1 METPEVQRGEPDGN
15 SFENNTLGATSEPIQ
30 PDGDVE
36 MAPAV
41 TPGAVDAPVPPPP
54 SGSGEVRK
62 DRRFGKPVTAKWR
75 PVYVWLES
83 LKDHKAIVT
92 GPEINE
98 WLDSRP
104 DVARKLHSSHT
115 HEHVFNYIQKCHARI
130 LADPGRRSSLE
141 HPQLEESLRRENGME
156 SREVEGGLKK
166 AYKPPGKGPGGL
178 KIKRRKKKKSRFST
192 YTAKRVVSQ
201 KRKALDHHTGPRGGR
216 WRKEISYAHMSREM
230 AEKTL
235 ELLAQLHKAL
245 VEQIEEEKLQK
256 QTTETASGEVL
267 DRPRSSQEGR
277 RIQDPVTAYA
287 WSYSDTVSEVEA
299 NLLHKQERTERLK
312 VAKSESEPAPS
323 SSKQGNM
330 NILKCL
336 MDREAGGNSETVA
349 TRPLDVGTHG
359 RKWTAHVQGWDALD
373 NQFSGPVSW
382 LQRQSYSSY
391 RATWCAYTS
400 SVALAPLE
408 RVDQG
413 VQKVLDIR
421 LHPGGLPQLVCSCN
435 AAPNELL
442 LYNLVN
448 GRAKEL
454 VGHNC
459 QIQAVEYAMDGER
472 IISCGTNIMRVWD
485 SSSGSCLYTLGPGDN
500 DGSAGHKK
508 KISAMSVHHLQSCL
522 VATSGG
528 EGESELLL
536 WNVRTGELAADLNA
550 DMRQMRSSLPSMDAM
565 KFCQESLLVCG
576 SDSAG
581 SLPAV
586 VQIWDVDALKEL
598 MTFPANDSYITCL
611 NTDPSGSTI
620 ITGAGDGTVGLFDLR
635 TGGAISRLPLG
646 VNCEATSVAFSACGT
661 YFHAS
666 STANHT
672 LVWDTRMMPMERGE
686 RPVERP
692 IVVSKP
698 SSWSGRPLHC
708 LSHGDPMPTTQ
719 NAGQL
724 PGYVDEGDGG
734 VNDARWCQGAPV
746 LVTAS
751 GNGSIAMWDVTLGT
765 PCIRLLTSHTR
776 CINTVAVSHDDQ
788 VICSGGDD
796 QKVVLYENR
805 ETEGKRGW
813 RLTHPLCEELQAAQ
827 ALD

>member
-1 METPEVQRGEPDGN
+1 MGEPDGN
-15 SFENNTLGATSEPIQ
+15 SAEKNTMAATSEPLQ
-30 PDGDVE
+30 TDGDVE
-36 MAPAV
+36 VPPSILPAGVHTIVSPAPASV
-41 TPGAVDAPVPPPP
+41 
-54 SGSGEVRK
+54 EKK

-83 LKDHKAIVT
+83 LKDHKDVVK
-92 GPEINE
+92 GSEIND
-98 WLDSRP
+98 WLDSHP

-115 HEHVFNYIQKCHARI
+115 NEHVFNYIQKCHSRI

-141 HPQLEESLRRENGME
+141 HPQLEESVRRENGME
-156 SREVEGGLKK
+156 IDESLKK
-166 AYKPPGKGPGGL
+166 AYKTGKGPAGGL

-192 YTAKRVVSQ
+192 YTARRVVSQ
-201 KRKALDHHTGPRGGR
+201 RRKQAIEHHSGPRGR
-216 WRKEISYAHMSREM
+216 WRKEISYSHMSRDT

-245 VEQIEEEKLQK
+245 VEQISEDKLQK
-256 QTTETASGEVL
+256 TTEVTSGEGSE
-267 DRPRSSQEGR
+267 RSRSPQGGK

-287 WSYSDTVSEVEA
+287 WSYSDSVSDVEA
-299 NLLHKQERTERLK
+299 KTERLK
-312 VAKSESEPAPS
+312 VAKTTCESEPS
-323 SSKQGNM
+323 NCKQGNM

-349 TRPLDVGTHG
+349 TRPSDVGTHG

-442 LYNLVN
+442 IYNLLN

-472 IISCGTNIMRVWD
+472 IISCGTNIMKVWD
-485 SSSGSCLYTLGPGDN
+485 STSGGCLYTLGPGDN
-500 DGSAGHKK
+500 DGSPGHKK

-536 WNVRTGELAADLNA
+536 WNVRTGELASDLNA
-550 DMRQMRSSLPSMDAM
+550 EMRLGRSSLPSMDAM
-565 KFCQESLLVCG
+565 KFCQDSLLVCG

-586 VQIWDVDALKEL
+586 VQIWDVDCLKEL

-620 ITGAGDGTVGLFDLR
+620 ITGAGDGTVGLYDLR

-666 STANHT
+666 STANHS

-686 RPVERP
+686 RPLERP
-692 IVVSKP
+692 ILVSKP
-698 SSWSGRPLHC
+698 STWSGRPLHC

-724 PGYVDEGDGG
+724 PGFVDEGDGG
-734 VNDARWCQGAPV
+734 VNDARWIQSAPV

-765 PCIRLLTSHTR
+765 PCVRLLTSHTR
-776 CINTVAVSHDDQ
+776 CINTVAVSRDDQ

-805 ETEGKRGW
+805 QTEARRGW
-813 RLTHPLCEELQAAQ
+813 RLTHPLCEELQTIAVA
-827 ALD
+827 D